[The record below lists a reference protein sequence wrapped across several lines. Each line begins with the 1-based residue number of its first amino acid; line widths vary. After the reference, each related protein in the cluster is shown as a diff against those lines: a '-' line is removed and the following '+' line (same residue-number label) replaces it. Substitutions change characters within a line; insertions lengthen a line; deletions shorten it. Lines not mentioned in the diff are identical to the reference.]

1 VSTLSSIR
9 HPAQQPAQHT
19 TVAPRAYAALA
30 LGVFVFGFGAI
41 LVKWANAPGCA
52 TAFYRMAIA
61 GVLVAFPFSVHVRR
75 AARPLPRRGVM
86 FAVLGGVSLA
96 TDLWLWATGVVMSG
110 ATVPTLMA
118 NTAPL
123 WVGLATV
130 ALLRRRLP
138 GLFWLGLTVALAGAV
153 IVLAAGFSRGSAVG
167 TGTALGLVAAL
178 FYAGYHLAT
187 ERGRAHLSTLS
198 YFWIATV
205 SGAVFLFA
213 VCLITRTP
221 LAGYSPTTYLLFL
234 ALAVLVQI
242 IGWISVSYVLG
253 HLPASIVSPTLL
265 GQPVVTALLAIPLLG
280 ERFSARQVA
289 GGIAVLAG
297 VLIVHRSRV
306 APLPPPPER

>member
-1 VSTLSSIR
+1 V
-9 HPAQQPAQHT
+9 
-19 TVAPRAYAALA
+19 PRAYAALA
-30 LGVFVFGFGAI
+30 LGVFMFGLGAI

-52 TAFYRMAIA
+52 TAFFRMGIA
-61 GVLVAFPFSVHVRR
+61 AVLVALPFSLHVRK
-75 AARPLPRRGVM
+75 AARPLPGRGVL

-123 WVGLATV
+123 WVGLASV
-130 ALLRRRLP
+130 ALLKRRMP
-138 GLFWLGLTVALAGAV
+138 GLFWLGLAVALAGAV
-153 IVLAAGFSRGSAVG
+153 IVLAAGFSRGSVFG
-167 TGTALGLVAAL
+167 TGTVLGLVAAF

-187 ERGRAHLSTLS
+187 ERGRAHISTLS
-198 YFWIATV
+198 YFWIATA
-205 SGAVFLFA
+205 SGAAFLLA

-221 LAGYSPTTYLLFL
+221 LWGYSTSTYLLFL

-242 IGWISVSYVLG
+242 VGWMSVSYVLG
-253 HLPASIVSPTLL
+253 HLPASVVSPTLL
-265 GQPVVTALLAIPLLG
+265 GQPVVTALLAVPLLG
-280 ERFSARQVA
+280 ERFSARQVV

-306 APLPPPPER
+306 TSLQPPL